1 MKEDIIKLLEYYGYK
16 ANETEGDIIDYV
28 LERSR
33 QYIKNFCNISVI
45 PKELKP
51 LLKEMATGEFLQLK
65 MLTNPE
71 GFEGLDFEAEGIKS
85 ISEGDVSIS
94 FNSGTEASAV
104 AKYTALIDRLR
115 CRDDELI
122 AFRRLRW

>member
-1 MKEDIIKLLEYYGYK
+1 MKEDIIRLLEYYGYT
-16 ANETEGDIIDYV
+16 AGEAEEDIIDYA

-45 PKELKP
+45 PKELKS
-51 LLKEMATGEFLQLK
+51 LLKEMAVGEFLKLK
-65 MLTNPE
+65 MMTNPE
-71 GFEGLDFEAEGIKS
+71 GFENIDFEAEGIKS

-94 FNSGTEASAV
+94 FNSGTQASIA

-115 CRDDELI
+115 DRDDELI